1 MNELLENILSQDR
14 EGCGQFV
21 AWVRFT
27 RSDLRETKVAQDA
40 HQISLVL
47 FEGSFPNFRVYGYR
61 NAANKT
67 LQTAPDPGKLA
78 IFSVY
83 DYIENASIN
92 RYH

>member
-1 MNELLENILSQDR
+1 LRAAFRDLPLEGLEAYGRIP
-14 EGCGQFV
+14 
-21 AWVRFT
+21 T
-27 RSDLRETKVAQDA
+27 
-40 HQISLVL
+40 
-47 FEGSFPNFRVYGYR
+47 FPNFRVYGYR

-67 LQTAPDPGKLA
+67 LQTAPDPGKLG